1 MKKMLLAIT
10 GVVKDVFFENSDGKA
25 KNRRLR
31 MLYTCFT
38 GIVTTVIMGTYLTGL
53 MIEMGADDGF
63 ISLSSALTNL
73 CSVAQLVAPMI
84 FERMRYRKRILIAVR
99 MIYQFMNIVLIGV
112 IPFLPISKPFML
124 VLFMVVIVA
133 LNLAN
138 SISLP
143 GISIWQMQC
152 IPESKHSD
160 YFTAVSICAHV
171 ITVLSG
177 VIAGNLVDGFTA
189 GGVSI
194 VGLSPKMCAF
204 LALRLVALVFCI
216 FEIICMI
223 KMTEEPYD
231 VEREKRKLNLS
242 LLIEPL
248 KNSSFMKTV
257 LIYVSF
263 QFVSGIVGQYFNIY
277 LIEIVKV
284 PYTLFSYS
292 LIISMPFYFV
302 MIPIFSRLVNKYT
315 WNKVLPFLI
324 FGTGCAYIFNML
336 ITLESLYFYHFVM
349 VVYYMFAPSVM
360 VVFSYLPYTNMP
372 NENRTSYISFFTISG
387 IIASFLGTLFGMLF
401 MNITDGLVIEIF
413 GKEFVNY
420 QYLNLL
426 QTVLFIVS
434 ALVAAIVGR
443 GIAKRRQDSI

>member
-1 MKKMLLAIT
+1 MKKMLLTLT
-10 GVVKDVFFENSDGKA
+10 GVIKDVFFENSDGKA
-25 KNRRLR
+25 KNRRLCI
-31 MLYTCFT
+31 LYTCFT
-38 GIVTTVIMGTYLTGL
+38 GIFTTIIMGTYLTGL
-53 MIEMGADDGF
+53 MIEMGADDDF
-63 ISLSSALTNL
+63 INLSSALTSV
-73 CSVAQLVAPMI
+73 CSIAQLIAPMI
-84 FERMRYRKRILIAVR
+84 FERKSFRKSILIAMRAV
-99 MIYQFMNIVLIGV
+99 YQFMNILLIAI
-112 IPFLPISKPFML
+112 IPLLPIPKSLKLF
-124 VLFMVVIVA
+124 LFMMVIVA
-133 LNLAN
+133 LNLIN
-138 SISLP
+138 SVSLP
-143 GISIWQMQC
+143 GISIWQMQS
-152 IPESKHSD
+152 IPDGKHSN
-160 YFTAVSICAHV
+160 YFTASSICAHV
-171 ITVLSG
+171 STVLSG

-194 VGLSPKMCAF
+194 AGLSPKMCAF
-204 LALRLVALVFCI
+204 LALRLIALVFCI

-242 LLIEPL
+242 LLIEPI
-248 KNSSFMKTV
+248 KNASFMKTV

-263 QFVSGIVGQYFNIY
+263 HFASGIVGQYFNIY

-284 PYTLFSYS
+284 PYTLFSYG
-292 LIISMPFYFV
+292 LIISMPFYLV

-349 VVYYMFAPSVM
+349 VVYYMFTPSVM

-387 IIASFLGTLFGMLF
+387 LIALFLGTLFGMLF

-426 QTVLFIVS
+426 QFGLFIAS
-434 ALVAAIVGR
+434 AVYTLVVGKSF
-443 GIAKRRQDSI
+443 AKKN

>member
-1 MKKMLLAIT
+1 MKKMLLSLYD
-10 GVVKDVFFENSDGKA
+10 VVKDVFFENSDGNA

-38 GIVTTVIMGTYLTGL
+38 GVVTTVIMGTYLTGL
-53 MIEMGADDGF
+53 MIEMGADDDY

-73 CSVAQLVAPMI
+73 CSVAQLAAPII
-84 FERMRYRKRILIAVR
+84 FERMRFRKRILVAIR

-112 IPFLPISKPFML
+112 IPLLPIPKPLMHLFFMT
-124 VLFMVVIVA
+124 VIVA

-138 SISLP
+138 AISLP

-152 IPESKHSD
+152 IPDSKHSN
-160 YFTAVSICAHV
+160 YFTTSSICGHIIAGLSAV
-171 ITVLSG
+171 IG
-177 VIAGNLVDGFTA
+177 GNLVDGFTA
-189 GGVSI
+189 GGVS
-194 VGLSPKMCAF
+194 VAGLSPKMCAF
-204 LALRLVALVFCI
+204 LTLRLVALVFCI

-231 VEREKRKLNLS
+231 IEGEKRKASLS

-257 LIYVSF
+257 SIYVSF
-263 QFVSGIVGQYFNIY
+263 QFVSGLVGQYFNIY

-349 VVYYMFAPSVM
+349 VVYYMFAPSLM

-387 IIASFLGTLFGMLF
+387 IIAVFLGNLCGMMF
-401 MNITDGLVIEIF
+401 MNITDGFVLDIL

-426 QTVLFIVS
+426 QTVLFTVV
-434 ALVAAIVGR
+434 ALYAAFIG
-443 GIAKRRQDSI
+443 KRIFKK